1 MCIRDRPKASVRE
14 NDSQLAIAK
23 FPKKDDDYP
32 AVEWEFVAL
41 QLAKQAGLNVPEFR
55 LENIAG
61 RAVLILRRFDRQSTN
76 RIPFLSAMSMIGAS
90 DNEAHSYLELMDALR
105 QHGAAPN
112 IDGPELWRRIVFS
125 ILISNTDDHLRN
137 HGFLLEGQQGW
148 RLSPVY
154 DVNPVPLEIKE
165 RILTTAISETDN
177 TASLDLALS
186 VAPEFGL
193 KNIEAKAIAK
203 EAGKAVANWRDVAAE
218 AGITK
223 GQLDRM
229 ASAFEHVD
237 LAQALRG

>member
-1 MCIRDRPKASVRE
+1 
-14 NDSQLAIAK
+14 
-23 FPKKDDDYP
+23 
-32 AVEWEFVAL
+32 
-41 QLAKQAGLNVPEFR
+41 
-55 LENIAG
+55 
-61 RAVLILRRFDRQSTN
+61 
-76 RIPFLSAMSMIGAS
+76 
-90 DNEAHSYLELMDALR
+90 LR

-112 IDGPELWRRIVFS
+112 TDGPELWRRIVFS

-154 DVNPVPLEIKE
+154 DVNPVPLEVKE
-165 RILTTAISETDN
+165 RILTTSISETDN

-193 KNIEAKAIAK
+193 KNIEANAIAN
-203 EAGKAVANWRDVAAE
+203 EAGKAVANWRDVAGE
-218 AGITK
+218 AGISK